1 MFAGIIQ
8 NGFLLVFYQ
17 LADNWIMAQWCNWKY
32 NSGNFDAGFVGIY
45 KIPEEL
51 AAVTC
56 PAAKYGKNLLIC

>member
-32 NSGNFDAGFVGIY
+32 NSGNFDAGFVGTH

-56 PAAKYGKNLLIC
+56 WS